1 MLKYKRYAS
10 SKHFDRLSSLISA
23 SGILAKD
30 ENSSTN
36 FPISSTCLDIVLVR
50 SEISSLSVFAS
61 KNFFSILSAES
72 LMGVRGFLTSCA
84 IFLAISDQAACF
96 SAKIKD
102 GASSRAT
109 TYPSIL
115 LSLISLIILILKFL

>member
-1 MLKYKRYAS
+1 MYAS
-10 SKHFDRLSSLISA
+10 SKHFDKLSSLISA

-102 GASSRAT
+102 VASSRAT

-115 LSLISLIILILKFL
+115 LSLISLMTLILKFL